1 MSAYWGPRLWYLLHT
16 YSVKIDLTADNRALW
31 GNFLKVSLAVMNCP
45 KCQSHFSEA
54 LRSLNLKVITK
65 AQLVEWFYNLH
76 NEINQTNIKP
86 LFTAEEWLTEKI
98 KPVDKERI
106 EVVINELTAHFL
118 QNERTTH
125 LNAGSTR
132 IWRSLAVRFLVQL

>member
-16 YSVKIDLTADNRALW
+16 FSVKIELIVDNRALW

-54 LRSLNLKVITK
+54 LRGLNLKVITK
-65 AQLVEWFYNLH
+65 AELEEWFYNLH

-86 LFTAEEWLTEKI
+86 LFSAEEWAAEKA
-98 KPVDKERI
+98 KPTDKERLA
-106 EVVINELTAHFL
+106 VVINELSAHFL

-125 LNAGSTR
+125 LNAGSSR
-132 IWRSLAVRFLVQL
+132 IWRILANRFTVQL

>member
-1 MSAYWGPRLWYLLHT
+1 MSFYWGPRLWYLLHT
-16 YSVKIDLTADNRALW
+16 FSVKIDLTVDNQILW

-54 LRSLNLKVITK
+54 LRGLNLKVITK
-65 AQLVEWFYNLH
+65 AELEEWFYKLH

-86 LFTAEEWLTEKI
+86 LFSVEDWAAEKA
-98 KPVDKERI
+98 KPVDKERLAL
-106 EVVINELTAHFL
+106 VINELSAHFL

-125 LNAGSTR
+125 LHAGSSR
-132 IWRSLAVRFLVQL
+132 IWRILAMRFIVQL

>member
-1 MSAYWGPRLWYLLHT
+1 MSAYWGPRLWNLLHT
-16 YSVKIDLTADNRALW
+16 YSVKIDLTTDNRALW
-31 GNFLKVSLAVMNCP
+31 GNFLKASLAVMNCP

-54 LRSLNLKVITK
+54 LRGLNLKVITK
-65 AQLVEWFYNLH
+65 AELEEWFYNLH

-86 LFTAEEWLTEKI
+86 LFSVEEWTAEKA
-98 KPVDKERI
+98 KPTDKERLAVI
-106 EVVINELTAHFL
+106 INELSAHFL

-132 IWRSLAVRFLVQL
+132 IWRSLAKRFIVQL

>member
-1 MSAYWGPRLWYLLHT
+1 MSFYWGPRLWYLLHT
-16 YSVKIDLTADNRALW
+16 FSVKVELTVDNQILW

-54 LRSLNLKVITK
+54 LRGLNLRLITK
-65 AQLVEWFYNLH
+65 VELEEWFYNLH

-86 LFTAEEWLTEKI
+86 LFSVEEWAAEKA
-98 KPVDKERI
+98 KSVDKERLN
-106 EVVINELTAHFL
+106 VVINELSAHFL

-125 LNAGSTR
+125 LNAGSSR
-132 IWRSLAVRFLVQL
+132 IWRILAMRFIVQL

>member
-31 GNFLKVSLAVMNCP
+31 GNFLKASLAVMNCP
-45 KCQSHFSEA
+45 KCQSHFSGE
-54 LRSLNLKVITK
+54 LRDLNLKVITK
-65 AQLVEWFYNLH
+65 VQLEEWFYNLH
-76 NEINQTNIKP
+76 NEINQTNIRP
-86 LFTAEEWLTEKI
+86 LFRIEEWATEKA
-98 KPVDKERI
+98 KPVDKERLA
-106 EVVINELTAHFL
+106 VVINELTAHFL

-125 LNAGSTR
+125 LNAGSSR

>member
-1 MSAYWGPRLWYLLHT
+1 MSFYWGPRLWYLLHT
-16 YSVKIDLTADNRALW
+16 FSVKVELTVDNQILW

-54 LRSLNLKVITK
+54 LRGLNLKVITK
-65 AQLVEWFYNLH
+65 AELEEWFYNLH

-86 LFTAEEWLTEKI
+86 LFSVEEWAAEKA
-98 KPVDKERI
+98 KPVDKERLTL
-106 EVVINELTAHFL
+106 VINELSAHFL

-125 LNAGSTR
+125 LNAGSSR
-132 IWRSLAVRFLVQL
+132 IWRILAMRFIVQL

>member
-98 KPVDKERI
+98 KPVDKEQI
-106 EVVINELTAHFL
+106 ELVINELTAHFL

-132 IWRSLAVRFLVQL
+132 IWRSLAVRFLIQL

>member
-65 AQLVEWFYNLH
+65 AQLIEWFYNLH

-106 EVVINELTAHFL
+106 ELVINELTAHFL

-132 IWRSLAVRFLVQL
+132 IWRSLAVRFLIQL

>member
-16 YSVKIDLTADNRALW
+16 YSVKIDLTADNRTLW

-54 LRSLNLKVITK
+54 LRGLNLRVITK
-65 AQLVEWFYNLH
+65 EELEEWFYNLH
-76 NEINQTNIKP
+76 NEINQTNIRP
-86 LFTAEEWLTEKI
+86 LFSIEEWAAEKA
-98 KPVDKERI
+98 KPVDKERLA
-106 EVVINELTAHFL
+106 VVINELSAHFL

-125 LNAGSTR
+125 LNAGLCR
-132 IWRSLAVRFLVQL
+132 IWRGLASRFLVQL

>member
-45 KCQSHFSEA
+45 KCQSHFSET

-86 LFTAEEWLTEKI
+86 LFTAEEWLTEKA
-98 KPVDKERI
+98 KPVDKERL

-125 LNAGSTR
+125 LNAGSSR

>member
-45 KCQSHFSEA
+45 KCQSHFSEV
-54 LRSLNLKVITK
+54 LRSLNLRLITK
-65 AQLVEWFYNLH
+65 NELEDWFYNLH

-86 LFTAEEWLTEKI
+86 LFSLEEWAAEKA
-98 KPVDKERI
+98 KPVDKEQLAK
-106 EVVINELTAHFL
+106 VIHELSAHFL

-125 LNAGSTR
+125 LNAGSSR
-132 IWRSLAVRFLVQL
+132 IWRSLAKRFIVQL

>member
-16 YSVKIDLTADNRALW
+16 FSVKVELTVDNRSLW
-31 GNFLKVSLAVMNCP
+31 GNFLKASLAVMNCP

-54 LRSLNLKVITK
+54 LRGLNLKVITK
-65 AQLVEWFYNLH
+65 AELEEWFYKLH

-86 LFTAEEWLTEKI
+86 LFSVEDWAAEKA
-98 KPVDKERI
+98 KPVDKERLAL
-106 EVVINELTAHFL
+106 VINELSAHFL

-125 LNAGSTR
+125 LHAGSSR
-132 IWRSLAVRFLVQL
+132 IWRILAMRFIVQL

>member
-31 GNFLKVSLAVMNCP
+31 GNFLKASLAVMNCP
-45 KCQSHFSEA
+45 KCQSHFSGE
-54 LRSLNLKVITK
+54 LRDLNLKVITK
-65 AQLVEWFYNLH
+65 VQLEEWFYNLH
-76 NEINQTNIKP
+76 NEINQTNIRP
-86 LFTAEEWLTEKI
+86 LFRIEEWATEKA
-98 KPVDKERI
+98 KPVDKERLA
-106 EVVINELTAHFL
+106 VVINELTAHFL

-132 IWRSLAVRFLVQL
+132 IWRNLAKRFIVQL

>member
-65 AQLVEWFYNLH
+65 AQLIEWFYNLH

>member
-65 AQLVEWFYNLH
+65 AQLIEWFYNLH

-98 KPVDKERI
+98 KPVDKEQI
-106 EVVINELTAHFL
+106 ELVINELTAHFL

>member
-16 YSVKIDLTADNRALW
+16 FSIKIELTVDNRALW

-54 LRSLNLKVITK
+54 LRGLNLKVITK
-65 AQLVEWFYNLH
+65 VELEEWFYNLH

-86 LFTAEEWLTEKI
+86 LFSVEEWNAEKA
-98 KPVDKERI
+98 KPVDKERLTL
-106 EVVINELTAHFL
+106 VINELSAHFL

-125 LNAGSTR
+125 LHAGSSR
-132 IWRSLAVRFLVQL
+132 IWRILAMRFIVQL

>member
-16 YSVKIDLTADNRALW
+16 YSVKIDLTTDNRALW

-45 KCQSHFSEA
+45 KCQSHFSEV
-54 LRSLNLKVITK
+54 LRSLNLRLITK
-65 AQLVEWFYNLH
+65 NEFEEWFYNLH

-86 LFTAEEWLTEKI
+86 LFSVEEWAAEKA
-98 KPVDKERI
+98 KPVDKEQLAK
-106 EVVINELTAHFL
+106 VIHELSAHFL

-125 LNAGSTR
+125 LNAGSSR
-132 IWRSLAVRFLVQL
+132 IWRSLAMRFIVQL

>member
-65 AQLVEWFYNLH
+65 AQLIEWFYNLH

-132 IWRSLAVRFLVQL
+132 IWRSLAVRFLIQL

>member
-106 EVVINELTAHFL
+106 ELVINELTAHFL

-132 IWRSLAVRFLVQL
+132 IWRSLAVRFLIQL

>member
-1 MSAYWGPRLWYLLHT
+1 MSFYWGPRLWYLLHT
-16 YSVKIDLTADNRALW
+16 FSVKIDLTVDNQILW

-54 LRSLNLKVITK
+54 LRGLNLKVITK
-65 AQLVEWFYNLH
+65 AELEEWFYALH

-86 LFTAEEWLTEKI
+86 LFSVEDWAAEKA
-98 KPVDKERI
+98 KPVDKERLAL
-106 EVVINELTAHFL
+106 VINELSAHFL

-125 LNAGSTR
+125 LHAGSSR
-132 IWRSLAVRFLVQL
+132 IWRILAMRFIVQL

>member
-16 YSVKIDLTADNRALW
+16 YSAKIDLTVDNRALW

-54 LRSLNLKVITK
+54 LRGLNLRIITK
-65 AQLVEWFYNLH
+65 VELEEWFYNLH
-76 NEINQTNIKP
+76 NEINQTNIKS
-86 LFTAEEWLTEKI
+86 LFTVEQWTTEKT
-98 KPVDKERI
+98 KPVNKEHLA
-106 EVVINELTAHFL
+106 VIMNELTAHFL

-125 LNAGSTR
+125 LNAGSSR
-132 IWRSLAVRFLVQL
+132 IWRSLANRFFVQV